1 MKFAAYDRRFAS
13 PMGSETS
20 MRDVKETPMGSS
32 SSELASVSDGDI
44 WPIICNAQP
53 GANDLFSLLSPA
65 GRATSTEPIVESPSD
80 PIDVLEQLQRE
91 AEDALRDPNH
101 VSTYAIAVAV
111 SAEPASAET
120 VADSLQALADAAQ
133 GKDNLLELLDD
144 PASIDGL
151 AEPLESLDVHELFAF
166 SPAADVLQMFAG
178 DIVPT
183 RRQDIAPPL
192 ARREHHL
199 VSMDSAFR
207 PAHAQET
214 EHGN

>member
-1 MKFAAYDRRFAS
+1 
-13 PMGSETS
+13 

-32 SSELASVSDGDI
+32 SSEPASASDSDI
-44 WPIICNAQP
+44 WPIIGNARP

-65 GRATSTEPIVESPSD
+65 GRATLSEPIAESPSD
-80 PIDVLEQLQRE
+80 PIDVLEQLRRE
-91 AEDALRDPNH
+91 AETALRDPNY
-101 VSTYAIAVAV
+101 VSTHAKTVAV

-133 GKDNLLELLDD
+133 GKDNLLELLND
-144 PASIDGL
+144 PASIDEL
-151 AEPLESLDVHELFAF
+151 AEPLESLDVHELFATP
-166 SPAADVLQMFAG
+166 PAADVLQIFAG

-207 PAHAQET
+207 PAQAQEA